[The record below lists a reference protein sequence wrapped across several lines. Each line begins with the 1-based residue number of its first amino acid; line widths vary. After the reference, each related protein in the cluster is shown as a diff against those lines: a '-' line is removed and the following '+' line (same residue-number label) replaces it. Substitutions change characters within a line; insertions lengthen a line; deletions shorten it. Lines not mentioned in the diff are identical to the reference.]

1 MLCPENPVFHFPTA
15 DLSRAHFPTAS
26 NRILRGKS
34 RFSQALF
41 SALVNDSGY
50 LAAAGPALG
59 FASLCIYHWYYFSDP
74 LLYIHSKSAWGQTT
88 GSPLRGLIDIFSE
101 IFAPVVSGHPAPLL
115 KSLQLMAVIAA
126 GAATF
131 IFYRRKQYA
140 EAIFVG
146 SNLCMSLISGSID
159 GFSRYCVF
167 LFPMFTLLPIKKRP
181 LVFPMYLIVATAV
194 QGYLLI
200 RYVFHLTP
208 PP

>member
-1 MLCPENPVFHFPTA
+1 MLAFFFIAWEH
-15 DLSRAHFPTAS
+15 
-26 NRILRGKS
+26 NRGGERRPL
-34 RFSQALF
+34 A
-41 SALVNDSGY
+41 Y